1 MRNST
6 GIDHNLVCAILL
18 WLLIFAPTNRLKMI
32 QKKKEI
38 NRQRV
43 DSERKEFHVHD
54 KDEPV
59 RDLVADADADPDLLN
74 I

>member
-1 MRNST
+1 
-6 GIDHNLVCAILL
+6 
-18 WLLIFAPTNRLKMI
+18 MI

-38 NRQRV
+38 NRLRV

-54 KDEPV
+54 KEEPV